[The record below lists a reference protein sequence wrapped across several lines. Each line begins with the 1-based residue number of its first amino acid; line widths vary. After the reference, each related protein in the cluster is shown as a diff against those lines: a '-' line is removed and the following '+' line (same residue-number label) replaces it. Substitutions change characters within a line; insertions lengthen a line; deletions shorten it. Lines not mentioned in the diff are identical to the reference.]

1 MEEKIM
7 KYIWVLNYDGKISTE
22 AYDTEDKAFKR
33 LEIQGYNQIIGYF
46 FKNGESCCT
55 VHCLTIK

>member
-1 MEEKIM
+1 M
-7 KYIWVLNYDGKISTE
+7 KYIWVLNYDGMISTE